1 MLYQILLSTRPR
13 QWVKNLL
20 VLAALVFSRHLFE
33 WAYLAPSVLAL
44 GCFCVL
50 SGGVYLVNDLQDVEG
65 DRRHPRK
72 ALRPLAAGL
81 LPARVAAAAAL
92 ILFAGGLTLAFVLS
106 PRFGGVAAAYVGLS
120 LAYSYRLKHTV
131 LLDVLCVATGF
142 LLRALAGA
150 LVIDVEISV
159 WFVLC
164 SFGLALFLAVVKR
177 RQELLKLEADAGGH
191 RASLDSY
198 SVIYLDQV
206 ISVVTSATLVCYAL
220 YAMGVGEGASH
231 TAGMRWTVPFVLYG
245 VLRYLYLV
253 YAEGEG
259 DSPTAIVWHDR
270 PLQYAILLWVLVSVA
285 AVYGGV

>member
-33 WAYLAPSVLAL
+33 WAYVGPSLLAL

-50 SGGVYLVNDLQDVEG
+50 SGGVYLVNDLRDAEG

-72 ALRPLAAGL
+72 AMRPLAAGSL
-81 LPARVAAAAAL
+81 RPGAAAAAAVAL
-92 ILFAGGLTLAFVLS
+92 LASGLALAFGLS
-106 PRFGGVAAAYVGLS
+106 PRFGGVAAAYVGLN
-120 LAYSYRLKHTV
+120 LAYSYRLQHTV
-131 LLDVLCVATGF
+131 LLDVLSVATGF
-142 LLRALAGA
+142 LLRALGGA
-150 LVIDVEISV
+150 LVIDVEISA

-191 RASLDSY
+191 RAALDYY
-198 SVIYLDQV
+198 SVTYLDQV

-220 YAMGVGEGASH
+220 YAMGVGEGTTHA
-231 TAGMRWTVPFVLYG
+231 AGMRWTIPCVLYG
-245 VLRYLYLV
+245 VLRYLHLV
-253 YAEGEG
+253 YGEG
-259 DSPTAIVWHDR
+259 QGDNPTAIVWRDR
-270 PLQYAILLWVLVSVA
+270 PLQCTILLWLLVSVA
-285 AVYGGV
+285 AVYGSV